1 MQMKSDPGQLRS
13 QLHQLQTQSARLEP
27 STATQ
32 LEWSQQVAEFAARFV
47 EKLPSTPAYSL
58 ERGSSEKGFA
68 ITDQPRPLSELLGQ
82 IDQRMLQLGLNPAS
96 GGHLGYIPGGGVVPS
111 ALGDFLAA
119 VTNQYAGVF
128 FAGPGAVRME
138 NDLIRWLCRLV
149 GFPETALGNL
159 ASGGSI
165 ANLIAFVTARDAQRV
180 DSQRVRRSVIY
191 LTEQVHHC
199 VHKAIRIGGL
209 AEAIVRTVPM
219 DARFRMDVAALE
231 KRIVEDLAEGLHPF
245 LVVASAGTT
254 DTGAIDPLDRIA
266 DLCAAHQLWLH
277 VDAAYGGFFLL
288 TEDRDLE
295 GRTIA
300 ERFAG
305 ISRADSVA
313 IDPHKG
319 LFLSYGLGAVL
330 IRDVAALKRSH
341 YYSANYMQDTVGAID
356 EPSPAD
362 LSPELTKHFRGLRMW
377 LPLQLLGI
385 APFRAAL
392 EEKLG
397 LCRLFYHEIRER
409 GFEVGPPP
417 ELSVCIYRYLPQ
429 QGDPNEFNR
438 QLVEAVHRDGKV
450 FISSTTIDGQVW
462 LRLAVLSFRTHLREI
477 DYLLEFL
484 PRMARELE
492 QTRAFKRPAGQSA

>member
-1 MQMKSDPGQLRS
+1 MKPNPSELRS
-13 QLHQLQTQSARLEP
+13 KLQQLQAESARLEP
-27 STATQ
+27 SVATQ

-47 EKLPSTPAYSL
+47 EKLPVTPAYSL
-58 ERGSSEKGFA
+58 DRGSSAAGFA
-68 ITDQPRPLSELLGQ
+68 ISDQPQALTELLGQ
-82 IDQRMLQLGLNPAS
+82 LDERMLRLGLNPAS

-138 NDLIRWLCRLV
+138 NDLIRWLCQLV
-149 GFPETALGNL
+149 GFPDSALGNL

-165 ANLIAFVTARDAQRV
+165 ANLIAFVTARDAQKI
-180 DSQRVRRSVIY
+180 DSQRVRQAVIY

-209 AEAIVRTVPM
+209 AEAIVRNVPM
-219 DARFRMDVAALE
+219 DSRFRMDAVALGKLIAQ
-231 KRIVEDLAEGLHPF
+231 DLANGLHPF

-266 DLCAAHQLWLH
+266 DLCATHGLWLH

-288 TEDRDLE
+288 AEDKDLE

-300 ERFAG
+300 QRFAG

-330 IRDVAALKRSH
+330 IRDVAALRRSH
-341 YYSANYMQDTVGAID
+341 YHLANYMQDTVAALD

-377 LPLQLLGI
+377 LPLQLFGVE
-385 APFRAAL
+385 PFRAAL
-392 EEKLG
+392 QEKLG

-409 GFEVGPPP
+409 GFEVGPLP
-417 ELSVCIYRYLPQ
+417 ELSVCIYRYVPRE
-429 QGDPNEFNR
+429 GEANEFNR

-484 PRMARELE
+484 PRTASELE
-492 QTRAFKRPAGQSA
+492 KTRR